1 MINLFQ
7 QKTGSRRLQNK
18 STRLK
23 TKVHVAINYV
33 SIKTKQ
39 LKNIE
44 ISPFIYVG
52 IELYFDIRYTCF
64 FLIHN
69 CYDQNFP

>member
-1 MINLFQ
+1 MINLF

-18 STRLK
+18 STRSK

-44 ISPFIYVG
+44 ISTCIYVG
-52 IELYFDIRYTCF
+52 IGLYFVPDFECKNNTEK
-64 FLIHN
+64 N
-69 CYDQNFP
+69 